1 MVQHISLACVYASAR
16 LLASKQLAG
25 HHTSAG
31 HTKGLSVCVA
41 SLDNRPAAREHTSM
55 QVLMRM
61 VPPSTRA
68 QQHGGLLSD

>member
-31 HTKGLSVCVA
+31 HTKGLTVCVA
-41 SLDNRPAAREHTSM
+41 SLDNRPAAREHTS
-55 QVLMRM
+55 MRM